1 MNISRLIPHRAYQSC
16 FKSATEENKINQR
29 VLKIVNLEMVKVSN
43 LR

>member
-29 VLKIVNLEMVKVSN
+29 VLKVNLKMVKVSN